1 MKKIIIYIC
10 LSVVLGGCSI
20 YRSYKRP
27 DVAVVDSLYRRQIS
41 PADSAASI
49 ADLSWKELFTDPQ
62 LQKLIERGLRNNS
75 DLGIARLRVK
85 EAEAL
90 LKSARLSYLPSINL
104 SPQGTISKAEYGKT
118 TKTYDLAA
126 SASWEIDIFGKLTNA
141 KREARAVLEQSEAY
155 RQAVQTQLIATIA
168 NNYYTLLMLDEQ
180 LNISR
185 RTAENW
191 NENLRVMKALKRAG
205 QATDMAVAQTEAG
218 KLSVDA
224 SLLSLERQI
233 TELENTLSSLL
244 GSVPG
249 DITRSTL
256 SGQSFSDTLL
266 VGIPLQLL
274 QRRPDVRQSEAA
286 LAAAF
291 YVTNRARSAFF
302 PSITLS
308 GSAGWTNAAGAAI
321 TNPGQWLFSAV
332 GSLIQPLF
340 NRGQN
345 IANLKV
351 AKAQQEEALL
361 SFRQSLLDAGT
372 EVNNALVQ
380 WQTARGRL
388 KLDEQQVVALTSAVR
403 SAELLMKHSSQ
414 NYLEVLTARQTLLQA
429 ELDAAS
435 DRFDEIQG
443 VINLY
448 RSLGG
453 GSE

>member
-20 YRSYKRP
+20 YRPYKRP

-90 LKSARLSYLPSINL
+90 LKSARLSYLPSVNL
-104 SPQGTISKAEYGKT
+104 SPQGTISKAEHGKT

-205 QATDMAVAQTEAG
+205 QTTDMAVAQTEAG

-244 GSVPG
+244 GSASG

-256 SGQSFSDTLL
+256 SGQSFPDTLL
-266 VGIPLQLL
+266 VGVPLQLL

-308 GSAGWTNAAGAAI
+308 GSAGWTNAAVPQSPIPVNGC
-321 TNPGQWLFSAV
+321 F
-332 GSLIQPLF
+332 
-340 NRGQN
+340 
-345 IANLKV
+345 
-351 AKAQQEEALL
+351 LL
-361 SFRQSLLDAGT
+361 S
-372 EVNNALVQ
+372 V
-380 WQTARGRL
+380 RL
-388 KLDEQQVVALTSAVR
+388 YSHF
-403 SAELLMKHSSQ
+403 SIG
-414 NYLEVLTARQTLLQA
+414 
-429 ELDAAS
+429 
-435 DRFDEIQG
+435 DRI
-443 VINLY
+443 
-448 RSLGG
+448 
-453 GSE
+453 